1 MRNLFDPDAEVF
13 NETKRLNKKPKI
25 IIFAILIFMFSLVIY
40 VIFSSGVTK
49 NLKNA
54 TDLEVLKQDSGYN
67 NDDDFVKNLAGNQNN
82 TPDIPDDDFR
92 KSLEQ
97 DKDTIY
103 KREQSVEPASTDNTS
118 IIFEDNLKSVFIPIS
133 ELEDENIIMDRTD
146 ALSSVH
152 LTALEI
158 TTFRQ
163 KRLANLD
170 EALRSRTSIEHNTL
184 SKSSSAEAKAGS
196 KDVSDYPTYLEQVKE
211 VMALSGIE
219 PKEAQNSSTV
229 AETTNVWFLEKR
241 LEKSSPLVIKT
252 GSIIPATLITSVN
265 SSVAGELTGQVR
277 QNVYDTS
284 TGKNLLIPQGTRL
297 VGNYASEVPFGK
309 ERLFISW
316 NRMVFPDGT
325 SLDLEGMPGIDLS
338 GRAGF
343 KDKVDNHYDK
353 IFGNALLLS
362 VIVAGVT
369 LSQKNLLNDLVPFF
383 MEDATSSLS
392 ESLGQNLGE
401 TMSQL
406 IRKNL
411 NIAPEIK
418 IKSGYLFNI
427 MIIKD
432 ITLPI
437 YKGNK

>member
-25 IIFAILIFMFSLVIY
+25 IIFTILIFMFSLVIY

-103 KREQSVEPASTDNTS
+103 KREQPVEPVLSDNNS
-118 IIFEDNLKSVFIPIS
+118 VIFEDTLKSVFIPIS

-146 ALSSVH
+146 SLSSVH
-152 LTALEI
+152 LTASEI

-170 EALRSRTSIEHNTL
+170 EALRSRTSIEHNSL
-184 SKSSSAEAKAGS
+184 SKSSTEAKAGS

-219 PKEAQNSSTV
+219 PKEAQNSSPV
-229 AETTNVWFLEKR
+229 AETTNVWSLDKR

-252 GSIIPATLITSVN
+252 GSIIPATLITSIN
-265 SSVAGELTGQVR
+265 SSVAGEITGQVR

-297 VGNYASEVPFGK
+297 VGNYASEVPYGK

-325 SLDLEGMPGIDLS
+325 SLDLEGMPGVDMA

-362 VIVAGVT
+362 IIVAGVT

-401 TMSQL
+401 TMSQM

-432 ITLPI
+432 ITLPV
-437 YKGNK
+437 YKGNN